1 MEMSLDYEKLQE
13 LYQRAKED
21 KLSEEDY
28 ILIDQIALLLEK
40 ISNS

>member
-1 MEMSLDYEKLQE
+1 MSLDYEKLQE